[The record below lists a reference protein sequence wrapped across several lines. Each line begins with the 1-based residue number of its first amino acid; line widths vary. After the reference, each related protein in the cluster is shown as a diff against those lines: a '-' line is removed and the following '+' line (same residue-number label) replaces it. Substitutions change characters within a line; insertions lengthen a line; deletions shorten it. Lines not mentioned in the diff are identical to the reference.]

1 MKTIRWH
8 KRAKKQLRQIRNA
21 KIENKIYDAVQELR
35 FFPRCKNIKKLVNR
49 DDYRLR
55 VGRYRV
61 IFTIDLKIVSI
72 EEVKKRNDR
81 TY

>member
-35 FFPRCKNIKKLVNR
+35 LFPRCKNIKKLVNR
-49 DDYRLR
+49 DDYRMR

-61 IFTIDLKIVSI
+61 IFKIDLKIVSI